1 MNLSI
6 DINVSREREWIN
18 SNGVI
23 DSNSLKWRGK
33 YIYIIWCEGWIKDNK
48 LGHISYQKL
57 AFSKY

>member
-33 YIYIIWCEGWIKDNK
+33 YIYI
-48 LGHISYQKL
+48 SYDVKVE
-57 AFSKY
+57 SKTIN